1 MVSVMDLAASLGV
14 GPEDIEVLLAQ
25 RGETPTADT
34 VPVVIADDIRLQ
46 LDPHCE
52 RSTMPELYTG

>member
-14 GPEDIEVLLAQ
+14 GPEDIEVQLAQ
-25 RGETPTADT
+25 VGETPATDT

-46 LDPHCE
+46 LDPQCE
-52 RSTMPELYTG
+52 RTMPELYTG